1 MVAAAEDGS
10 TTNHDDNTMA
20 KSTKFFRIATEGA
33 TSDGRVIDRETLV
46 QMAASYD
53 PKVYT
58 ARVNLEHIRGYD
70 PAGTFKAYGDVT
82 ALKAEEQDGK
92 MRLLAQLDP
101 TDDLVAMT
109 KARQKIF
116 SSMEVQ
122 PSFADTGEAYLVGLA
137 VTDNPASLGCEVL
150 QFSAQA
156 KASPLAARKQHPDNL
171 FTEAVEIDLDFSEP
185 ITYTP
190 ASAPASLADS
200 IKRLFSKQRKADD
213 ATDARFA
220 DVQEAVQTVAQQ
232 MQAMGDR
239 FDTAIKG
246 VNDQLAAFK
255 TQGDT
260 RDKQFRTLRAGL
272 EKTDAYTARPPAT
285 GGDGTGAVIKTD
297 C

>member
-1 MVAAAEDGS
+1 
-10 TTNHDDNTMA
+10 MA
-20 KSTKFFRIATEGA
+20 KPTKFFRIATEGA

-70 PAGTFKAYGDVT
+70 PTGTFKAYGDVV
-82 ALKAEEQDGK
+82 ALKTEAQDGK
-92 MRLLAQLDP
+92 LGLYAQIDP
-101 TDDLVAMT
+101 TDELVSMT

-122 PSFADTGEAYLVGLA
+122 PSFANTGEAYLVGLA

-156 KASPLAARKQHPDNL
+156 KASPLAARKQHPSNL
-171 FTEAVEIDLDFSEP
+171 FTEAVEIELDFSEP

-190 ASAPASLADS
+190 ASTPASLADS

-213 ATDARFA
+213 TTDARFA
-220 DVQEAVQTVAQQ
+220 DVQDAVQTVAQQ
-232 MQAMGDR
+232 LQTTGEQFNAAFKAM
-239 FDTAIKG
+239 T
-246 VNDQLAAFK
+246 DQLAALNA
-255 TQGDT
+255 QGAE
-260 RDKQFRTLRAGL
+260 RDRQFHALKADLDR
-272 EKTDAYTARPPAT
+272 TDAYAARPPAT
-285 GGDGTGAVIKTD
+285 GGDGSAAVITTD